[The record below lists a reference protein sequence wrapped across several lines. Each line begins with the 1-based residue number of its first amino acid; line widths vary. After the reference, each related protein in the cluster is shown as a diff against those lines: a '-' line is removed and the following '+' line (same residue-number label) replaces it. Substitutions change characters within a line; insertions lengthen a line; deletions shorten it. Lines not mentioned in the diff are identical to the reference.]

1 MLWKMTGLTGKRLSL
16 SEKYKAEKYGVSS
29 NTISTWMLHGNKEK
43 LTVPFNLVRL
53 AQKGKTEW
61 EFREITIWLV

>member
-1 MLWKMTGLTGKRLSL
+1 MAGLAGKRLSL

-53 AQKGKTEW
+53 AQKGKTE
-61 EFREITIWLV
+61 

>member
-1 MLWKMTGLTGKRLSL
+1 MAGLTGKRLSL

-29 NTISTWMLHGNKEK
+29 NTISTWMLHGNKAK

-53 AQKGKTEW
+53 AQKGKTE
-61 EFREITIWLV
+61 

>member
-1 MLWKMTGLTGKRLSL
+1 MAGLTGKRLSL
-16 SEKYKAEKYGVSS
+16 SEKYKYGVSS

-53 AQKGKTEW
+53 AQKGKTE
-61 EFREITIWLV
+61 